1 MRHLHLEELAQAVRT
16 GALPD
21 GAAERGDVRPAAPLP
36 ARFRLTVDGSVAP
49 AAPARS
55 RRRARSGS
63 GTSSG
68 GTGAGGG
75 RGMGPAHQGSDPP
88 EPGAVLVV
96 RTLDPDLAPLLPRL
110 GGLVAETG
118 SFLSHL
124 AILAR
129 EFGVPT
135 VVGVEDALSRFPAG
149 SLLVV
154 DGGTGDVE
162 LVESARG
169 AA

>member
-1 MRHLHLEELAQAVRT
+1 MGPVH
-16 GALPD
+16 G
-21 GAAERGDVRPAAPLP
+21 
-36 ARFRLTVDGSVAP
+36 
-49 AAPARS
+49 
-55 RRRARSGS
+55 GS
-63 GTSSG
+63 G
-68 GTGAGGG
+68 A
-75 RGMGPAHQGSDPP
+75 PD
-88 EPGAVLVV
+88 PGAVLVV

-135 VVGVEDALSRFPAG
+135 AVGVEDAVSRFPAG
-149 SLLVV
+149 TILLVDGTTGEVSVV
-154 DGGTGDVE
+154 DAGR
-162 LVESARG
+162 AG

>member
-1 MRHLHLEELAQAVRT
+1 
-16 GALPD
+16 
-21 GAAERGDVRPAAPLP
+21 
-36 ARFRLTVDGSVAP
+36 
-49 AAPARS
+49 
-55 RRRARSGS
+55 
-63 GTSSG
+63 
-68 GTGAGGG
+68 
-75 RGMGPAHQGSDPP
+75 MGPVHGGSAQP

-135 VVGVEDALSRFPAG
+135 AVGVEDAVSRFPAG
-149 SLLVV
+149 SVVVV
-154 DGGTGDVE
+154 DGTTGEVA
-162 LVESARG
+162 LVETTRG

>member
-1 MRHLHLEELAQAVRT
+1 
-16 GALPD
+16 
-21 GAAERGDVRPAAPLP
+21 
-36 ARFRLTVDGSVAP
+36 
-49 AAPARS
+49 
-55 RRRARSGS
+55 
-63 GTSSG
+63 
-68 GTGAGGG
+68 
-75 RGMGPAHQGSDPP
+75 MGPVHGGDGQP

-124 AILAR
+124 AIQAR

-135 VVGVEDALSRFPAG
+135 AVGVEDAVSRFPAG
-149 SLLVV
+149 STVVV
-154 DGGTGDVE
+154 DGTTGEVA
-162 LVESARG
+162 LVETTRG